1 MARKIVGYAANNA
14 VGVLAL
20 FVALG
25 GVSYAASGGF
35 TGGGQLRACVGTS
48 GTMTLL
54 KSGRHCRHGQT
65 QVAWNQQG
73 PAGPNGA
80 TGATG
85 SAGPTGPIGLTGASG
100 QPSNIMWAQ
109 IEEEGVIEAGHGVT
123 GVHDTGKSP
132 YTVTF
137 ERPVEHCAL
146 VVTQNGKWN
155 NRVATAA
162 FVEEENPNNV
172 VVPIKQAE
180 PPFEHTIAGFS
191 IIAVC

>member
-20 FVALG
+20 FVALC
-25 GVSYAASGGF
+25 GVSYAATGGF
-35 TGGGQLRACVGTS
+35 AGGGTLKACVNEEGAIR
-48 GTMTLL
+48 LL
-54 KSGRHCRHGQT
+54 KSGKHCKRGQKA
-65 QVAWNQQG
+65 VSWNQAG
-73 PAGPNGA
+73 PAGPQGA

-85 SAGPTGPIGLTGASG
+85 AAGATGPIGLTGASG
-100 QPSNIMWAQ
+100 QPPNIMWAQ
-109 IEEEGVIEAGHGVT
+109 IDEDGVIEAGHGVT

-132 YTVTF
+132 YKVTF
-137 ERPVEHCAL
+137 ERPVDHCAL

-155 NRVATAA
+155 NRVATGA
-162 FVEEENPNNV
+162 FVEEEDPSTV